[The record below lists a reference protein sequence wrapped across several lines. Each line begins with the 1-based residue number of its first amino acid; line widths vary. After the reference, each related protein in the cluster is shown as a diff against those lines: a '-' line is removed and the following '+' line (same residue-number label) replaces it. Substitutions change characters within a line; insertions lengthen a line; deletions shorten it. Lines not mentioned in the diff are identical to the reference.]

1 MLGSP
6 KRLRSVLLNTI
17 GEVVPYARET
27 LLRVASEAH
36 HQLADR
42 ARLALAAGC
51 RTPVPKP
58 HAT

>member
-1 MLGSP
+1 M
-6 KRLRSVLLNTI
+6 LLNTI